1 MEWWQY
7 VLLYLAIWVLGFF
20 TGMQAGLGLA
30 IAKIAR
36 PTPGPTMTP
45 GPNDM
50 AQMMAMMGQG
60 RGGPQ

>member
-36 PTPGPTMTP
+36 PTPGP
-45 GPNDM
+45 NDM